1 MRVLLQVREGLG
13 PGPGRGAVHKY
24 EDVGDVSGHHAGF
37 EPLSAVKESLGL
49 SCGCSGGSGSPAL
62 RRDYLARLVR
72 QWREDLLY

>member
-13 PGPGRGAVHKY
+13 LGPGRGAVHKY

-37 EPLSAVKESLGL
+37 KPLSAVEESR
-49 SCGCSGGSGSPAL
+49 SRGCSGGGGSPAV

-72 QWREDLLY
+72 QWREEDLLY